1 MLEDPGGRR
10 PSPEYSASKALS
22 LSWSFALLH
31 AGTLRQALI
40 PRLTLPGG
48 RSGARHFRVTAL
60 LTA

>member
-48 RSGARHFRVTAL
+48 GQVPGTSE
-60 LTA
+60 